1 MRNIVGTAE
10 YPVKAWLRG
19 GRECVPEEFE
29 ELVTEGSVYRH
40 KFFILK
46 TCLVLLPE
54 EPLPLNWWRTR
65 RDGGIQTWVI
75 WEDEGKYA
83 DEGILRIR
91 KDEDE
96 VFILDPSKGTL
107 NQCQV
112 RRQDVMS
119 FLNAGIVRFCQI
131 IWEGRGWEVVD
142 DGIDRDDGQNI
153 YLSANFLGDQ
163 FNLKF
168 QVFVDQRQC

>member
-1 MRNIVGTAE
+1 M
-10 YPVKAWLRG
+10 
-19 GRECVPEEFE
+19 
-29 ELVTEGSVYRH
+29 
-40 KFFILK
+40 
-46 TCLVLLPE
+46 LPE

-83 DEGILRIR
+83 DEGILCIR

-131 IWEGRGWEVVD
+131 I
-142 DGIDRDDGQNI
+142 
-153 YLSANFLGDQ
+153 
-163 FNLKF
+163 
-168 QVFVDQRQC
+168 